1 LRQKSR
7 NYSVSVKKGTSFFVV
22 LSAFRNFA
30 AGMRRILLMTRIL
43 AAFCAVFLAVLTGW
57 QHHVE
62 TIALLL

>member
-1 LRQKSR
+1 M
-7 NYSVSVKKGTSFFVV
+7 

-30 AGMRRILLMTRIL
+30 AGMRRILLMARIL
-43 AAFCAVFLAVLTGW
+43 AAFCAVFLAVFTGC